1 MAATEPRICGYPSIV
16 NDVQKPK
23 RRRGVLLS
31 LSLLIVVAGI
41 GAAAVKLKGGREP
54 GHPLSA
60 GERKT
65 LDADA
70 AYMNA
75 HGLNHFGALAKQLAD
90 SGIWM
95 DANDG
100 DRYLRGAE
108 QNGDTPYAYTLS
120 GGKHPSAI
128 VLAPRFFAENL
139 SDASRASLMIHEM
152 GHYEAYVATGKSD
165 EYDGY
170 KTQYDTSA
178 KLGLTEAD
186 GITYFMM
193 LDGVE
198 QYVVPRDASYAQ
210 KPNVKE
216 YIEQSK
222 P

>member
-1 MAATEPRICGYPSIV
+1 V
-16 NDVQKPK
+16 NDVLKSK
-23 RRRGVLLS
+23 RSRGIFLS
-31 LSLLIVVAGI
+31 LGGIIVIAGI
-41 GAAAVKLKGGREP
+41 GAVAIKFKRSQPP
-54 GHPLSA
+54 GQPLSA
-60 GERKT
+60 DERKVVNSS
-65 LDADA
+65 A
-70 AYMNA
+70 AYMND
-75 HGLNHFGALAKQLAD
+75 HGLKHFATLAEQLEN

-95 DANDG
+95 RALPD

-120 GGKHPSAI
+120 SGKHPSGI
-128 VLAPRFFAENL
+128 VFAPRFFTESL

-170 KTQYDTSA
+170 KTQYDAST
-178 KLGLTEAD
+178 KLKLTETE

-198 QYVVPRDASYAQ
+198 QYVVPRDATYAL

-216 YIEQSK
+216 YIEQNK
-222 P
+222 Q